1 MRYLRNSVL
10 LTLIMLSSQSGMP
23 QDAKPSPVPSAS
35 PTTAAGM
42 SMASG
47 DLSSAREALI
57 NIANQIS
64 DSDLLSE
71 EVFRKVKDPFQKPA
85 AKNASAEEPKSEL
98 ERFPVDQYELLGIV
112 SGPLQ
117 MRAMVRSP
125 DNQTLMVGE
134 RMRMGVR
141 GGSVIRIGRDS
152 ILIREKQFNIVGKE
166 EPVEIELRI
175 SPKAGGQQKSSGG

>member
-1 MRYLRNSVL
+1 MRYL
-10 LTLIMLSSQSGMP
+10 TGILIPWAFLQMLSAGFA
-23 QDAKPSPVPSAS
+23 DEAKPSPVPSAS
-35 PTTAAGM
+35 PTTAAGV
-42 SMASG
+42 SMAAG